1 MTPAS
6 LHPWAL
12 FRVFCSIISTGCL
25 AQNGGASIPLVLPKQ
40 CGQNQFYNTASL
52 QCSPCGPNQ
61 RRSPSEWNDL
71 IGPEEMSSVYGWH
84 GELRVWSRTDS
95 GQHLDS
101 SFLACSIYDNITAC
115 QLLAN
120 LVLLDPAGETS
131 KAFNLYRKAALQM
144 PPLPFLPQLFLSGSL
159 SSEQA
164 LPGPQLDSAGLC
176 PQSRRPPGLPASQS
190 PAPSFVQTPSK
201 DWMQHMTL
209 GQPISSLYPEP
220 VFYQLFLKHQDGEGL
235 DMVWPIPV
243 QHLSQVTGPG
253 GTPPFQLLVEY
264 NTVTDP
270 ANAVAQISLGVLAIL
285 SLLFAMLETSSW
297 SRRAGQQYITLTTI
311 VKFLAFLI
319 GNLANAFFLVSFG
332 TGLYWLI
339 AFKGQRSTVNMV
351 LPSAG
356 GTVETHFI
364 VFLSLAFAFKAV
376 QVMHLLITQVSIS
389 IFLID
394 WEKPRNAAGASGPGV
409 SAWRTF
415 FVANEWNEIQTAR
428 KLNPLLQLLTV
439 LLILQVV
446 GVENIASRDLK
457 LALQPDG
464 ARYIPPTS
472 PILRYGLTV
481 SVWLSVGLVQVIFYL
496 VVYERLVEDKFRQF
510 VDLCSMSN
518 VSVFVLAH
526 RCYGYYIHGRSVHGH
541 ADVSME
547 AMRANL
553 RREEANLCA
562 LRGLEPSADVQT
574 FEIALTAGVRQ
585 QLDRVSLS
593 LAEASGARGRRSG
606 ADGPQGPQEQT
617 SKAYHAMNYFLSSF
631 LEHAHKDMDYFV
643 KDKLFLERITKYEF
657 QQPVERTIFYRD
669 PDGISFTNVLYFS
682 NELTLLLFDTLLFCV
697 IDLGSQ
703 DLVLAAVLTYAV
715 QQVLHSLRC
724 SLSRRNV
731 SEKTLVDRCFLI

>member
-1 MTPAS
+1 
-6 LHPWAL
+6 
-12 FRVFCSIISTGCL
+12 
-25 AQNGGASIPLVLPKQ
+25 
-40 CGQNQFYNTASL
+40 
-52 QCSPCGPNQ
+52 
-61 RRSPSEWNDL
+61 
-71 IGPEEMSSVYGWH
+71 
-84 GELRVWSRTDS
+84 
-95 GQHLDS
+95 
-101 SFLACSIYDNITAC
+101 
-115 QLLAN
+115 
-120 LVLLDPAGETS
+120 
-131 KAFNLYRKAALQM
+131 M
-144 PPLPFLPQLFLSGSL
+144 P
-159 SSEQA
+159 
-164 LPGPQLDSAGLC
+164 
-176 PQSRRPPGLPASQS
+176 PPGLKLLSGTQMNLKVVKFNARGRFLGWEDVLGGSLQLCPDTQQRLDAAYDSGTTYQQS
-190 PAPSFVQTPSK
+190 CSIPVAELLSR
-201 DWMQHMTL
+201 
-209 GQPISSLYPEP
+209 YPEP

-243 QHLSQVTGPG
+243 QHLSQVTGPDRSMALRRFFLVDGLTGRDSSMTQQPQTVRYLSRLLLRVNIPTMGPG

-270 ANAVAQISLGVLAIL
+270 ANAVAQVSFGVTYSLSEEATQRDTAISLGVLAIL

-332 TGLYWLI
+332 TGVYWLI
-339 AFKGQRSTVNMV
+339 AFKGQRSSVNMV

-394 WEKPRNAAGASGPGV
+394 WEKPRNAAGASGSGV

-457 LALQPDG
+457 LASQPDG

-593 LAEASGARGRRSG
+593 LAEASGARGRHSG